1 MVRKTAFSDIRPLD
15 SDSMPSSINGTP
27 EKVKHVAQLLSNQ
40 HFEDHEPWEN
50 EGPSFSTP
58 HREPASGPSKLMNSI
73 FKSQFD
79 AQKKRE
85 AKISNKSNQEL
96 AEEKAE
102 LEKLRM
108 EVEKQKADMKLELDR
123 FKRQNNALD
132 ELRKQ
137 RERELEITRME
148 RAKSEKD
155 GQKRVQELDQWER
168 DLNSKLKEYRRLD
181 HLHKEAEKSGMIR
194 RKDFDEFKF
203 NSAQRERELQEKCD
217 RMTAVNARLKAS
229 ADRLEQENRQLKV
242 DNKALTERMDEV
254 VRNSKRREGNTWRE
268 INRIVDQVTDSQ
280 PTQQNVPKIEK
291 PVKSIKP
298 RKPVIKVILNL
309 STSLYVEPRKAE
321 SRPLVPCHQLTL
333 A

>member
-1 MVRKTAFSDIRPLD
+1 MIRKTAFSDIRPLD

-27 EKVKHVAQLLSNQ
+27 EKVKHVAEMLANQ
-40 HFEDHEPWEN
+40 HFDDHEPWEN

-85 AKISNKSNQEL
+85 AKISSKSNQEL

-102 LEKLRM
+102 LERLRM

-148 RAKSEKD
+148 RAKTEKD

-194 RKDFDEFKF
+194 RKDFDEFKL

-217 RMTAVNARLKAS
+217 RLTAVNARLKAS
-229 ADRLEQENRQLKV
+229 ADRLDQENRQLKI

-280 PTQQNVPKIEK
+280 PVAQNVPKIEK

-298 RKPVIKVILNL
+298 RKPVIKVSEIQ
-309 STSLYVEPRKAE
+309 SSSLYIQFRRAE
-321 SRPLVPCHQLTL
+321 SRPLALCQQLTPV
-333 A
+333 